1 MASFEQDLIIF
12 EDDTLMLQYTFTDLE
27 GTFTTS
33 NSAWWGAVSSSAWH
47 PGGDPPATILGL
59 TVEKASSSPNAWT
72 GMPGGF
78 PTSGITVVN
87 GDTIVR
93 VFFTQADFGASAIS
107 PLPDTTGLQTNAEYY
122 TELVLSTNNQDN
134 TSVVAATGKL
144 FISASIFSA
153 AGYRPL

>member
-27 GTFTTS
+27 GTFTNS
-33 NSAWWGAVSSSAWH
+33 NSAWWGAVSASAWH
-47 PGGDPPATILGL
+47 PAPPGNPPASILGL
-59 TVEKASSSPNAWT
+59 TVEKASSNWN
-72 GMPGGF
+72 GMPAGF
-78 PTSGITVVN
+78 PTSGITVVT

-93 VFFTQADFGASAIS
+93 VFFTQADFGAS
-107 PLPDTTGLQTNAEYY
+107 LTPDTTGFQTNAEYC

-153 AGYRPL
+153 AGYRPI

>member
-27 GTFTTS
+27 GTF
-33 NSAWWGAVSSSAWH
+33 NSSYAAWWGAVSSSAWH
-47 PGGDPPATILGL
+47 PGVPPPGNPPSDIPGV
-59 TVEKASSSPNAWT
+59 TVEKYAGWDGVSPGPGT
-72 GMPGGF
+72 GNN
-78 PTSGITVVN
+78 GITIVT

-93 VFFTQADFGASAIS
+93 VFFTQADFGASLT
-107 PLPDTTGLQTNAEYY
+107 PNTTGFQTNAEYC
-122 TELVLSTNNQDN
+122 TELVLSTNGSEN

-153 AGYRPL
+153 AGYRPVT

>member
-27 GTFTTS
+27 GTFNSS
-33 NSAWWGAVSSSAWH
+33 NAAWWGAVPKSTWN
-47 PGGDPPATILGL
+47 PETGDPPASVSATVQKGSGNWTFSGGL
-59 TVEKASSSPNAWT
+59 PT
-72 GMPGGF
+72 GF
-78 PTSGITVVN
+78 PTSGITVVT

-93 VFFTQADFGASAIS
+93 VFFTQADFVETTAGT
-107 PLPDTTGLQTNAEYY
+107 LDTNTEYC
-122 TELVLSTNNQDN
+122 TELVLSTDLTEN

-153 AGYRPL
+153 EGYRPL

>member
-27 GTFTTS
+27 GTFTNS
-33 NSAWWGAVSSSAWH
+33 NAAWWGAVPTSTWN
-47 PGGDPPATILGL
+47 PGTGNPPASVSA
-59 TVEKASSSPNAWT
+59 TVQKASSSPNAWT
-72 GMPGGF
+72 GMPAGF
-78 PTSGITVVN
+78 PTSGITVVT

-93 VFFTQADFGASAIS
+93 VFFTQADFVET
-107 PLPDTTGLQTNAEYY
+107 TTGTLDTNTEYC
-122 TELVLSTNNQDN
+122 TELVLSTDLTEN

-153 AGYRPL
+153 EGYRPL

>member
-27 GTFTTS
+27 GTF
-33 NSAWWGAVSSSAWH
+33 NSSYAAWWGAVSSSAWH
-47 PGGDPPATILGL
+47 PETGDDPPASIPGL
-59 TVEKASSSPNAWT
+59 TVEKASNNWT
-72 GMPGGF
+72 GMPVGF
-78 PTSGITVVN
+78 PTSGISVVT

-93 VFFTQADFGASAIS
+93 VFFTQADFGESLT
-107 PLPDTTGLQTNAEYY
+107 PNTTGFQTNAEYC
-122 TELVLSTNNQDN
+122 TELVLSTNGSEN

-153 AGYRPL
+153 AGYRPTI

>member
-27 GTFTTS
+27 GTFTNS
-33 NSAWWGAVSSSAWH
+33 NSAWWGAVSASAWH
-47 PGGDPPATILGL
+47 PGGNPPASIPGL

-72 GMPGGF
+72 GMPAGF
-78 PTSGITVVN
+78 PTSGITVVT

-93 VFFTQADFGASAIS
+93 VFFTQADFGASLT
-107 PLPDTTGLQTNAEYY
+107 PNTTGFQTNAEYC

-153 AGYRPL
+153 AGYRP